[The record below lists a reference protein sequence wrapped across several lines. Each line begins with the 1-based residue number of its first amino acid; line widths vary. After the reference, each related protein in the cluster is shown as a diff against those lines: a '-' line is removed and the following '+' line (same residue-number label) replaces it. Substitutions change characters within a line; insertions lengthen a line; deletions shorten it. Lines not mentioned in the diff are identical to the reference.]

1 MHNPAAHPRYDVV
14 TRLLHWLIAVLLV
27 AVVALGL
34 WLSGLGLFDSRQ
46 ASVGLWHKSLGL
58 LVVVLML
65 LRLLW
70 RWRRPALVAVGSR
83 LEQGGARLVQG
94 LMYVLVFVAGVSGY
108 LLATGS
114 GRALE
119 WFGVLHVPSLF
130 ALGSGMLDQVK
141 QVHEA
146 AAWLLVAL
154 TVLHV
159 LAVFKH
165 QLLDRD
171 PLLQRMSGKK

>member
-1 MHNPAAHPRYDVV
+1 MQNPAPQPRHDFL
-14 TRLLHWLIAVLLV
+14 TRLLHWLIALLLGV
-27 AVVALGL
+27 TFGLGL
-34 WLSGLGLFDSRQ
+34 WLASLGLFDSRQ
-46 ASVGLWHKSLGL
+46 AGVGLWHKSLGA
-58 LVVVLML
+58 LVAVLML

-70 RWRRPALVAVGSR
+70 RWRLSALPAIGSR
-83 LEQGGARLVQG
+83 LEQRLAQLVQG
-94 LMYVLVFVAGVSGY
+94 LMYVLVFVAGSSGY

-119 WFGVLHVPSLF
+119 WFGLLHVPSLF

-165 QLLDRD
+165 QLLDGD
-171 PLLQRMSGKK
+171 PVLRRMLGKK

>member
-1 MHNPAAHPRYDVV
+1 MQNPAPQSRHDFL

-27 AVVALGL
+27 AVFALGL
-34 WLSGLGLFDSRQ
+34 WLADLGLFDSRQ
-46 ASVGLWHKSLGL
+46 AGVGLWHKSLGA
-58 LVVVLML
+58 LVGVLML

-70 RWRRPALVAVGSR
+70 RWRQPALPAIGSR
-83 LEQGGARLVQG
+83 LEQRLARLVQG
-94 LMYVLVFVAGVSGY
+94 GLYVLVVLAACSGY

-130 ALGSGMLDQVK
+130 SLGSGMLDQVK

-159 LAVFKH
+159 LAVCKH
-165 QLLDRD
+165 QLLDGD
-171 PLLQRMSGKK
+171 PVLRRMLGKK

>member
-1 MHNPAAHPRYDVV
+1 MQDLSPQSRYDFF
-14 TRLLHWLIAVLLV
+14 TRLLHWLIAVLL
-27 AVVALGL
+27 AVVFALGL
-34 WLSGLGLFDSRQ
+34 WLAGLGLFDSRL
-46 ASVGLWHKSLGL
+46 AGVGLWHRSLGT
-58 LVVVLML
+58 LVGVLML

-70 RWRRPALVAVGSR
+70 RWRQSALPAIGSP
-83 LEQGGARLVQG
+83 LEQRLAQLVQG
-94 LMYVLVFVAGVSGY
+94 GLYMLVVLAACSGY

-119 WFGVLHVPSLF
+119 WFGVLHVPPLLS
-130 ALGSGMLDQVK
+130 LGSGTLDVVR

-154 TVLHV
+154 TSLHV

-165 QLLDRD
+165 QLLDRE
-171 PLLQRMSGKK
+171 PVLRRMLGKQ

>member
-1 MHNPAAHPRYDVV
+1 MQDLAPQPRHDFF

-27 AVVALGL
+27 AVFALGL
-34 WLSGLGLFDSRQ
+34 WLASLGLFDSRQ
-46 ASVGLWHKSLGL
+46 AGVGLWHKSLGV
-58 LVVVLML
+58 LVGVLML
-65 LRLLW
+65 LRLFW
-70 RWRRPALVAVGSR
+70 RWRQPALPAIGSW
-83 LEQGGARLVQG
+83 LEQRLARLVQG
-94 LMYVLVFVAGVSGY
+94 GLYVLVVLAACSGY

-119 WFGVLHVPSLF
+119 WFGVLHVPALF
-130 ALGSGMLDQVK
+130 ALGSGTLDLVR